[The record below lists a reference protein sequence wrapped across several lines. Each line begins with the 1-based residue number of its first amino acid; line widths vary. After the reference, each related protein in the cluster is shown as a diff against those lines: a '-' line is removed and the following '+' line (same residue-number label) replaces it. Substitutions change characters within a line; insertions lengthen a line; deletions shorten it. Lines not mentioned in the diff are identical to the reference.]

1 MVDFVK
7 GKTTHPVGAGL
18 AFPRGFNEKVV
29 TPSGEVWLKTGVVE
43 TDKSKIDVG
52 LWRRP
57 ALFGL
62 VFGPTPVDA
71 TTSAQ
76 RVFTQIAMGK
86 ANGKR
91 AILFITGNGNSIYG
105 SFDDGATV
113 TPVST
118 NDLWIGQ
125 RFVFWYKDRFF
136 IQTASSGVQ
145 SMTWDGTTLGAP
157 VAESWLNTVLA
168 GSYISCMNAIGDKL
182 VLGTSDG
189 KLFISTDGIT
199 LSPCTIWNS
208 STQKT
213 AVDTCTIKD
222 VAISKT
228 VDAIAA
234 VGWSSTKGVAFINQ
248 IDNVFSGTGTV
259 LKHVT
264 AGLSINA
271 DTIINTDGRWICNI
285 WTWVN
290 DPSEKVSISTLTN
303 TISSGDD
310 GPYDHVDAGEQTL
323 FCRRNSSSF
332 YISDS
337 NTFNYTA
344 GITLSTNA
352 RVSGGVGVLYK
363 AAVDIEDRLLVSIDS
378 NGNRICRNFGIVG
391 GTLADISAATHVR
404 IK

>member
-7 GKTTHPVGAGL
+7 GKTSHPVGAGL

-43 TDKSKIDVG
+43 TDKSKFDVG
-52 LWRRP
+52 TWRRP
-57 ALFGL
+57 ALMTL
-62 VFGPTPVDA
+62 VYSATPIDT
-71 TTSAQ
+71 TTSAP

-91 AILFITGNGNSIYG
+91 AILFITGNGKSIYG
-105 SFDDGATV
+105 SFDDGATIV
-113 TPVST
+113 PVST

-125 RFVFWYKDRFF
+125 VFVFWYKDRFF

-145 SMTWDGTTLGAP
+145 SMTWDGTALGAP
-157 VAESWLNTVLA
+157 VAESWLNTILA
-168 GSYISCMNAIGDKL
+168 GSKISCVDSIGDKL
-182 VLGTSDG
+182 VLGTNNG
-189 KLFISTDGIT
+189 KLFISTDGVT
-199 LSPCTIWNS
+199 LSPCAIWNN

-213 AVDTCTIKD
+213 AVDICAIKD

-234 VGWSSTKGVAFINQ
+234 VGWSSSKAVAFVNQ
-248 IDNVFSGTGTV
+248 IDNVFSGSGTV

-264 AGLSINA
+264 AGLSNKD
-271 DTIINTDGRWICNI
+271 DTIINAAGKWICNI

-290 DPSEKVSISTLTN
+290 DPSEKVFIGTLTT
-303 TISSGDD
+303 TISSGAT
-310 GPYDHVDAGEQTL
+310 GPLDHVDAGEQIL
-323 FCRRNSSSF
+323 YCDRAMAGF

-337 NTFNYTA
+337 NTLGY
-344 GITLSTNA
+344 
-352 RVSGGVGVLYK
+352 VSGALLVANAVTSGPIGTLYK
-363 AAVDIEDRLLVSIDS
+363 AAVDIEDRLLVSIDN
-378 NGNRICRNFGIVG
+378 NGNKICRNFGIVG

>member
-62 VFGPTPVDA
+62 VFGPTPVDD
-71 TTSAQ
+71 TTSVR

-118 NDLWIGQ
+118 NDLWADQ
-125 RFVFWYKDRFF
+125 MFVFWYKDRFF

-157 VAESWLNTVLA
+157 VAEDWLNTVLA
-168 GSYISCMNAIGDKL
+168 GSHISCMDAIGDKL
-182 VLGTSDG
+182 VLGTDDG
-189 KLFISTDGIT
+189 KLFISTEGIT
-199 LSPCTIWNS
+199 LSPCAIWND

-213 AVDTCTIKD
+213 AVDTCAIKD

-234 VGWSSTKGVAFINQ
+234 VGWSSTMSLAFINQ
-248 IDNVFSGTGTV
+248 IDNVFSGSDTV

-264 AGLSINA
+264 AGLSIKD
-271 DTIINTDGRWICNI
+271 DTIINAAGKWICNI

-290 DPSEKVSISTLTN
+290 DPSEKVFIGTLTN
-303 TISSGDD
+303 TVSGSAT
-310 GPYDHVDAGEQTL
+310 GPFSYVDAGEQIL
-323 FCRRNSSSF
+323 YCDRDSSAF

-337 NTFNYTA
+337 NAFNYESGVLLA
-344 GITLSTNA
+344 TNT
-352 RVSGGVGVLYK
+352 GLTGLTGTLYK
-363 AAVDIEDRLLVSIDS
+363 AAVDIEDRLLVSVDK
-378 NGNRICRNFGIVG
+378 NGNKICRNLGIVG
-391 GTLADISAATHVR
+391 GALYGDSTFTHVR

>member
-7 GKTTHPVGAGL
+7 GKATHPVGAGL

-29 TPSGEVWLKTGVVE
+29 TPSGEVWLKTGVLE
-43 TDKSKIDVG
+43 TDKSKFDVD

-57 ALFGL
+57 ALTALIYGY
-62 VFGPTPVDA
+62 TPVDA
-71 TTSAQ
+71 TTSAP

-118 NDLWIGQ
+118 DDLWADQ
-125 RFVFWYKDRFF
+125 MFVFWYKDRFF
-136 IQTASSGVQ
+136 IQTAGSGVQ

-157 VAESWLNTVLA
+157 VAEDWLNTVLA
-168 GSYISCMNAIGDKL
+168 GSHISCMDAIGDKL
-182 VLGTSDG
+182 VLGTDDG

-199 LSPCTIWNS
+199 LSPCEIWNN

-213 AVDTCTIKD
+213 AVDTCAIKD

-234 VGWSSTKGVAFINQ
+234 VGWSSTMSLAFINQ
-248 IDNVFSGTGTV
+248 IDNVFSGSDTV

-264 AGLSINA
+264 TGLSIKD
-271 DTIINTDGRWICNI
+271 DTIINAAGKWICNI

-290 DPSEKVSISTLTN
+290 DPSEKVFIGTLTN
-303 TISSGDD
+303 TVSGSAT
-310 GPYDHVDAGEQTL
+310 GPFSYVDAGEQIL
-323 FCRRNSSSF
+323 CCDRDSSAF

-337 NTFNYTA
+337 NAFNYA
-344 GITLSTNA
+344 MGVILSTNTLTI
-352 RVSGGVGVLYK
+352 SPVGTLYK

-378 NGNRICRNFGIVG
+378 NGNRICRNFGIVA
-391 GTLADISAATHVR
+391 GTLTGVSTVTHVR

>member
-7 GKTTHPVGAGL
+7 GKTSHPVGAGL

-43 TDKSKIDVG
+43 TDKSKFDVD

-62 VFGPTPVDA
+62 VYGSTPVDTA
-71 TTSAQ
+71 KSTP
-76 RVFTQIAMGK
+76 RVFTEIAMGK

-113 TPVST
+113 IPVST
-118 NDLWIGQ
+118 NDMWINQ
-125 RFVFWYKDRFF
+125 KFVFWYKDRFF
-136 IQTASSGVQ
+136 IQTTSSSGVQ

-168 GSYISCMNAIGDKL
+168 GSHISCMDAIGDKL

-213 AVDTCTIKD
+213 AVGTCAIKD

-234 VGWSSTKGVAFINQ
+234 VGWSSARGLAFINQ
-248 IDNVFSGTGTV
+248 IDNVFSGSGTV
-259 LKHVT
+259 LKHIT
-264 AGLSINA
+264 SLNNND

-290 DPSEKVSISTLTN
+290 DPSEKVSISTLTS
-303 TISSGDD
+303 TISSIDD
-310 GPYDHVDAGEQTL
+310 GPYDHVYAGEQTL
-323 FCRRNSSSF
+323 FCRRGSTSF

-344 GITLSTNA
+344 GITLLTAQISA
-352 RVSGGVGVLYK
+352 VVGVFYK
-363 AAVDIEDRLLVSIDS
+363 AAVDIEDRLLVSISAD
-378 NGNRICRNFGIVG
+378 GNRICRNFGIVG

>member
-18 AFPRGFNEKVV
+18 AFPSGFNEKVV

-43 TDKSKIDVG
+43 TDKSKFDVD

-57 ALFGL
+57 ALTTL
-62 VFGPTPVDA
+62 ICDLTPFDT

-125 RFVFWYKDRFF
+125 KFVFWYKDRFF
-136 IQTASSGVQ
+136 IQTAASGVQ

-157 VAESWLNTVLA
+157 VAESWLNTALA
-168 GSYISCMNAIGDKL
+168 GSYISCVDSIGDKL
-182 VLGTSDG
+182 ALGTDNG
-189 KLFISTDGIT
+189 KLFISTDGVT
-199 LSPCTIWNS
+199 LKPCAIWND

-213 AVDTCTIKD
+213 AVDTCAIKD

-234 VGWSSTKGVAFINQ
+234 VGWSSKNLGFVNQ
-248 IDNVFSGTGTV
+248 IDNVFSGSGTV

-264 AGLSINA
+264 GFDSYN
-271 DTIINTDGRWICNI
+271 DTIINAAGKWICNI

-290 DPSEKVSISTLTN
+290 DPSEKVFIGTLT
-303 TISSGDD
+303 TAISSSAT
-310 GPYDHVDAGEQTL
+310 GPLDHVDTGEQIL
-323 FCRRNSSSF
+323 FCSRNSSTF

-337 NTFNYTA
+337 NTFNYA
-344 GITLSTNA
+344 SGVILLANA
-352 RVSGGVGVLYK
+352 KVGNPVAALYK
-363 AAVDIEDRLLVSIDS
+363 AAVDIEDRLLVSINIS
-378 NGNRICRNFGIVG
+378 GTRICRNFGIVG

>member
-1 MVDFVK
+1 
-7 GKTTHPVGAGL
+7 
-18 AFPRGFNEKVV
+18 
-29 TPSGEVWLKTGVVE
+29 
-43 TDKSKIDVG
+43 
-52 LWRRP
+52 
-57 ALFGL
+57 
-62 VFGPTPVDA
+62 
-71 TTSAQ
+71 
-76 RVFTQIAMGK
+76 MGK

-118 NDLWIGQ
+118 KDLWINQ
-125 RFVFWYKDRFF
+125 KFVFWYKDRFF
-136 IQTASSGVQ
+136 IQTDSSGVQ
-145 SMTWDGTTLGAP
+145 SMSWDGTTLGAP

-168 GSYISCMNAIGDKL
+168 GSYISCMDAIGDKL

-213 AVDTCTIKD
+213 AVGTCTIKD

-234 VGWSSTKGVAFINQ
+234 VGWSLTGSLSFINQ
-248 IDNVFSGTGTV
+248 INNVFSGTGTV

-264 AGLSINA
+264 AGLSIRD
-271 DTIINTDGRWICNI
+271 DTIINAAGKWICNI

-290 DPSEKVSISTLTN
+290 DPSEKVFIGTLTN
-303 TISSGDD
+303 TVSGSAT
-310 GPYDHVDAGEQTL
+310 GPFSYVDAGEQIL
-323 FCRRNSSSF
+323 YCDRDSSAF

-337 NTFNYTA
+337 NAFNYA
-344 GITLSTNA
+344 MGVILSTNTLTI
-352 RVSGGVGVLYK
+352 SPVGALYK
-363 AAVDIEDRLLVSIDS
+363 AAVDIEDRLLVSINAS
-378 NGNRICRNFGIVG
+378 GNRICRNFGIVG